1 MYSIH
6 TRDDLEKLKKL
17 QETKSLVRKER
28 LKEKL
33 GKQDFHYD
41 LEEVFEPVTTKQV
54 EATENQKQLSEK
66 QIQALHDST
75 RAASQTTVQ
84 AIKNQTQ
91 AIRESS
97 NALNK
102 NLQKSIKEGIQE
114 YDEITNRNNQL
125 LTSLVTSNQV
135 DSSIVK
141 TVSNLLNDK
150 NKSQFSLEP
159 ITQSFAIANAQN
171 NPNLFTINPHNPQQ
185 VLIKGSTMIFENG
198 NSYDLSNPDLQ
209 YFITN
214 TQFDKPINNWGP
226 IYNFLN
232 DMKYDLNYGD
242 KKSIRYQFI
251 KELYSRYQLHGYT
264 QGFAQGHTQGF
275 AGSSAQDYTQG
286 FAQAHDLQ
294 GFAGSS
300 TQGQSQGFTG
310 SGLRK
315 LSRSYANGE
324 SSTQQYIFLP
334 SDPDELVD
342 QLKLLYF
349 EKVGGNDSF
358 LINERIIAII
368 DKLLEYECISPS
380 QHQNMQSYA
389 RSNLIS

>member
-17 QETKSLVRKER
+17 QETKSLIFKER

-75 RAASQTTVQ
+75 RAASQTVQ

-125 LTSLVTSNQV
+125 LTSLVTSNQI

-159 ITQSFAIANAQN
+159 FIQDY
-171 NPNLFTINPHNPQQ
+171 PNIFIINPHNPQQ
-185 VLIKGSTMIFENG
+185 VLIKGSTMTFENG
-198 NSYDLSNPDLQ
+198 NSYNLNDPDLQ
-209 YFITN
+209 HFITN
-214 TQFDKPINNWGP
+214 TQFDKQINNWEP

-242 KKSIRYQFI
+242 KKSYRYQLI
-251 KELYSRYQLHGYT
+251 KELYKYMQGFT
-264 QGFAQGHTQGF
+264 QGY
-275 AGSSAQDYTQG
+275 AGSSATANATANATAPAQDFT
-286 FAQAHDLQ
+286 
-294 GFAGSS
+294 
-300 TQGQSQGFTG
+300 QGFTG
-310 SGLRK
+310 SGLRDSYRGSYRK
-315 LSRSYANGE
+315 YSRSSTHSPARSYAR

-342 QLKLLYF
+342 KLKLLYF

-358 LINERIIAII
+358 LINEEIIAII

-380 QHQNMQSYA
+380 QHQNIRSSTQ
-389 RSNLIS
+389 SNLIT

>member
-17 QETKSLVRKER
+17 QETKSSLKAER

-159 ITQSFAIANAQN
+159 ITQD
-171 NPNLFTINPHNPQQ
+171 NPNLFTIYPHNPQQ
-185 VLIKGSTMIFENG
+185 VLIKGSTIIFENG

-251 KELYSRYQLHGYT
+251 KELYSRYQLQGYT
-264 QGFAQGHTQGF
+264 QGQSQ
-275 AGSSAQDYTQG
+275 SYTRE
-286 FAQAHDLQ
+286 A
-294 GFAGSS
+294 
-300 TQGQSQGFTG
+300 TQGFTG
-310 SGLRK
+310 SGLR
-315 LSRSYANGE
+315 SYANGE
-324 SSTQQYIFLP
+324 SYRETSRSSTRSSTQQYIFLP

-358 LINERIIAII
+358 LINEQIIAII

-380 QHQNMQSYA
+380 QHQNIIS
-389 RSNLIS
+389 LIT

>member
-54 EATENQKQLSEK
+54 EATEKQL
-66 QIQALHDST
+66 QAIENQT
-75 RAASQTTVQ
+75 RAIEHNNNTL
-84 AIKNQTQ
+84 
-91 AIRESS
+91 RE
-97 NALNK
+97 ALQN
-102 NLQKSIKEGIQE
+102 SIKEGIKQ
-114 YDEITNRNNQL
+114 YNEITNHNNQF
-125 LTSLVTSNQV
+125 LTSLVNSNQV

-159 ITQSFAIANAQN
+159 ITQD

-251 KELYSRYQLHGYT
+251 KELYSRYQLQGYT
-264 QGFAQGHTQGF
+264 QGF
-275 AGSSAQDYTQG
+275 
-286 FAQAHDLQ
+286 
-294 GFAGSS
+294 
-300 TQGQSQGFTG
+300 TQGQSQSYTREATQGFTG
-310 SGLRK
+310 SGLREATQ
-315 LSRSYANGE
+315 SYANGE
-324 SSTQQYIFLP
+324 YSRSSTHSPAQQYIFLP

-349 EKVGGNDSF
+349 EKVGGNDNPQ
-358 LINERIIAII
+358 LNEQIIAIV

-389 RSNLIS
+389 RATHEAT

>member
-17 QETKSLVRKER
+17 QETKSLIFKER

-91 AIRESS
+91 AILESS

-114 YDEITNRNNQL
+114 DDEITNRNNQL

-159 ITQSFAIANAQN
+159 ITQSFAQD

-185 VLIKGSTMIFENG
+185 VLIKGSTMTFENG
-198 NSYDLSNPDLQ
+198 NSYHLNDPDLQ
-209 YFITN
+209 YFVTN
-214 TQFDKPINNWGP
+214 TQFDKQINNLDI
-226 IYNFLN
+226 IYTFLN

-251 KELYSRYQLHGYT
+251 KELYSRYQLQSYT
-264 QGFAQGHTQGF
+264 KGF
-275 AGSSAQDYTQG
+275 AGSSAQGYAQLRT
-286 FAQAHDLQ
+286 QAHDLQ

-300 TQGQSQGFTG
+300 AQGQSQGQSQGFTG
-310 SGLRK
+310 SGLR
-315 LSRSYANGE
+315 SYANGE
-324 SSTQQYIFLP
+324 YSRSSTRSSTQQYIFLP

-358 LINERIIAII
+358 LINEQIIAII

-389 RSNLIS
+389 RATHEAT

>member
-17 QETKSLVRKER
+17 QETKSSVRKER

-54 EATENQKQLSEK
+54 ESNEKQL
-66 QIQALHDST
+66 
-75 RAASQTTVQ
+75 Q
-84 AIKNQTQ
+84 AIDKQTQGVTQ
-91 AIRESS
+91 AIENQTRAIEH
-97 NALNK
+97 NN
-102 NLQKSIKEGIQE
+102 NTLQNSIKEGIKQ
-114 YDEITNRNNQL
+114 YNEITNNNAELHNQL
-125 LTSLVTSNQV
+125 LTSLVNSNQV

-150 NKSQFSLEP
+150 NRSQFSLEP
-159 ITQSFAIANAQN
+159 ITRD
-171 NPNLFTINPHNPQQ
+171 NPNLFITSPHNPQQ
-185 VLIKGSTMIFENG
+185 VLIKGSTMTFENG

-251 KELYSRYQLHGYT
+251 KELYSRYQLQGYT
-264 QGFAQGHTQGF
+264 QGF
-275 AGSSAQDYTQG
+275 
-286 FAQAHDLQ
+286 
-294 GFAGSS
+294 
-300 TQGQSQGFTG
+300 TQGQSQSYTQGFTG
-310 SGLRK
+310 SGLNGESYRET
-315 LSRSYANGE
+315 SRSSTR
-324 SSTQQYIFLP
+324 SSTQQYNFLP

-358 LINERIIAII
+358 LINEQIIAII

>member
-54 EATENQKQLSEK
+54 ESNEKQLQAIENQ
-66 QIQALHDST
+66 T
-75 RAASQTTVQ
+75 RAIEHNNNTL
-84 AIKNQTQ
+84 
-91 AIRESS
+91 RE
-97 NALNK
+97 ALQN
-102 NLQKSIKEGIQE
+102 SIKEGIKQ
-114 YDEITNRNNQL
+114 YNEITNRNNQL

-159 ITQSFAIANAQN
+159 IEGY
-171 NPNLFTINPHNPQQ
+171 PNLFTINPHNPQQ
-185 VLIKGSTMIFENG
+185 VLIKGSTMTFENG
-198 NSYDLSNPDLQ
+198 NSYDLNHPDLQ

-214 TQFDKPINNWGP
+214 TQFDKQINNWDS

-251 KELYSRYQLHGYT
+251 KELYSRYQLQGFAQGYT
-264 QGFAQGHTQGF
+264 QGFAQG
-275 AGSSAQDYTQG
+275 YT
-286 FAQAHDLQ
+286 QAHDL
-294 GFAGSS
+294 
-300 TQGQSQGFTG
+300 QGFTG
-310 SGLRK
+310 SGLREATQ
-315 LSRSYANGE
+315 SYANGE
-324 SSTQQYIFLP
+324 YSRSSTHSPAQQYIFLP

-389 RSNLIS
+389 RATHEAT